1 MHVLDLR
8 SRTLGVAAGLLVVAA
23 CVAPLALAAAEDGAR
38 EIMRRVL
45 RDSRAEDEVAQ
56 VLIELVDASGRVR
69 RRSTTVY
76 AKKRSAEESAR
87 LIRFHEPPDLARSAI
102 LTIEHADRDADQWIY
117 LPAYHAAR
125 RVASA
130 NRGDTWMGTD
140 LTYEDITDPK
150 LEQYEYTTLREETL
164 DGVRCTVIATV
175 PTDRRLKE
183 QSAYSRTIYWV
194 DPAESVALKIE
205 YYDRAGRLAKILTNA
220 DLRRHG
226 AYRRWGVTRVH
237 DLARNHRTVLTV
249 ADRAIDRGLSD
260 EVFSVSSLERGR

>member
-1 MHVLDLR
+1 MRVR
-8 SRTLGVAAGLLVVAA
+8 SRTIGAIVGLLVVATLS
-23 CVAPLALAAAEDGAR
+23 VAGAGDGAR
-38 EIMRRVL
+38 EIMQRVL
-45 RDSRAEDEVAQ
+45 RDSRAQDEVAN
-56 VLIELVDASGRVR
+56 VLIDLVDASGRVR

-76 AKKRSAEESAR
+76 AKKRSAETSAR

-102 LTIEHADRDADQWIY
+102 LTIEQADRDADQWIY

-150 LEQYEYTTLREETL
+150 LDQYEYTTLRHEPL
-164 DGVRCTVIATV
+164 DDVRCVVIAAV

-194 DPAESVALKIE
+194 DPVESVALKIE
-205 YYDRAGRLAKILTNA
+205 YYDRAGRLQKVLTNA
-220 DLRRHG
+220 DLRRYG
-226 AYRRWGVTRVH
+226 TYRRWGVTRVH
-237 DLARNHRTVLTV
+237 DLTRNHRTVLTV
-249 ADRAIDRGLSD
+249 ADRTIDRGLSD
-260 EVFSVSSLERGR
+260 EQFTISSLERGR